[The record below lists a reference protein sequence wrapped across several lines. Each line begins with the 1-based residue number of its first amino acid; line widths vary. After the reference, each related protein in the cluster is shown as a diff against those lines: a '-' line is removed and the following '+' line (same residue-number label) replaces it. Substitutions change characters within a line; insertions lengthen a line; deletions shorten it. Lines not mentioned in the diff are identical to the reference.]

1 MKDRFSIFITLELL
15 LANWIL
21 FIAAEAVDENM
32 NRHLLTVIANLLL
45 PSVFGYLYVIL
56 DNRNKY
62 KQRKVW
68 YRRMLAFFL
77 WAVVSLGMGYCIT
90 TFIEEKMWFI
100 KQDRTVDELNGIEYL
115 KFGIFTTVFFIF
127 IVLMVDLFAK
137 LRVRYFANRGIVVG
151 NQNSVS
157 GGNGKGNSNSVSGGN
172 GKGQSV
178 KEDSVNGI
186 KRIRITEET
195 MKDENEKSGNASSKK
210 AGNKAE
216 NKNIKKIKSISEICS
231 IDTSDGADD

>member
-1 MKDRFSIFITLELL
+1 
-15 LANWIL
+15 
-21 FIAAEAVDENM
+21 
-32 NRHLLTVIANLLL
+32 
-45 PSVFGYLYVIL
+45 
-56 DNRNKY
+56 
-62 KQRKVW
+62 
-68 YRRMLAFFL
+68 
-77 WAVVSLGMGYCIT
+77 
-90 TFIEEKMWFI
+90 
-100 KQDRTVDELNGIEYL
+100 
-115 KFGIFTTVFFIF
+115 
-127 IVLMVDLFAK
+127 MVDLFAK